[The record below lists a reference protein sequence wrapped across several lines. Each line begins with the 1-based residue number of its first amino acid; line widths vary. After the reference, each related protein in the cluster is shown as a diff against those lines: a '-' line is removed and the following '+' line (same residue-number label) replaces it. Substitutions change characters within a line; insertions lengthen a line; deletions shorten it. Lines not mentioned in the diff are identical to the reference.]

1 MVIPS
6 HQETYSFFSTENMEI
21 ADYLQEGD
29 IGFKKPKAKKKGI
42 NCFSHLFLAYEE
54 IWNFNNKEELSK
66 TLEELLGQRK
76 P

>member
-1 MVIPS
+1 MR
-6 HQETYSFFSTENMEI
+6 QTEEETSDQFSTV
-21 ADYLQEGD
+21 Q
-29 IGFKKPKAKKKGI
+29 KPKAKKKGI